1 MKVAF
6 ISMSG
11 VRVRTTELAELGVS
25 LPGFVERGEVIASL
39 PSLAGLQL
47 AAVTPDSVQFDY
59 LDVADVDAH
68 QLDTTYDIVAFSTFT
83 AMAYEC
89 YSLAAKYREAG
100 VTVVIGGL
108 HATLM
113 PEEAMKHF
121 DSVCVGDG
129 ELIWPRMIKDY
140 QNGELKRRYNATD
153 EPVYDINDAPMPRFE
168 LLDLDKYN
176 RLTVQT
182 SRGCPLDCSFC
193 ASSKI
198 YGGFRQKS
206 VENVL
211 AEIDAICKIWPKPF
225 IEFADDNTFI
235 NKKWSKDLLRE
246 MAKRDVRWFTETDI
260 SIADDPEL
268 LDLLAASGCQQ
279 VLIGLES
286 TKPNSLK
293 GIDRNDWKLKRL
305 DTYKAGINEIQSRG
319 VTVNGCFIVGL
330 EGDTTEIFG
339 EIRDFVVDSELL
351 ECQITV
357 LTPFPNTALY
367 RKLKVEGRL
376 LKDEYWDMCTL
387 FDVTYTPAGMTV
399 TELESGMRSLFTELY
414 SEDATNRRRRLYMEN
429 HKRRLEAGH
438 VGVDI

>member
-11 VRVRTTELAELGVS
+11 VRVRTAELAALGVS

-47 AAVTPDSVQFDY
+47 AALTPKDVEFVY
-59 LDVADVDAH
+59 IDVADIETHTLEVG
-68 QLDTTYDIVAFSTFT
+68 YDLVAFSTFT

-89 YSLAAKYREAG
+89 YELAAKYRDAG

-113 PEEAMKHF
+113 PLEAMEHF

-129 ELIWPRMIKDY
+129 ELIWPRMIQDY
-140 QNGELKRRYNATD
+140 RDGDLKSIYRASD
-153 EPVYDINDAPMPRFE
+153 EPLYDINEAPIPRFD

-198 YGGFRQKS
+198 YGKFRQKS

-211 AEIDAICKIWPKPF
+211 AEIDAICAIWPNPF
-225 IEFADDNTFI
+225 IELADDNTFI
-235 NKKWSKDLLRE
+235 NKKWSKEFLRG
-246 MAKRDVRWFTETDI
+246 MAQRDVRWFTETDI
-260 SIADDPEL
+260 AIADDPEL

-279 VLIGLES
+279 VLVGFES
-286 TKPNSLK
+286 TNPESLM
-293 GIDRNDWKLKRL
+293 GIDRNDWKLRQL
-305 DTYKAGINEIQSRG
+305 NSYKAAIQRIQSRG
-319 VTVNGCFIVGL
+319 VTVNGCFIIGL
-330 EGDTTEIFG
+330 EDDTVETFD

-357 LTPFPNTALY
+357 LTPFPNTKLY
-367 RKLKVEGRL
+367 RQFESEGRL
-376 LKDEYWDMCTL
+376 LKLDYWDRCTL
-387 FDVTYTPAGMTV
+387 FDVTYTPAKMSV
-399 TELESGMRSLFTELY
+399 AELERGLRRLFVEIY
-414 SEDATNRRRRLYMEN
+414 SEDATNRRRRLYMEI
-429 HKRRLEAGH
+429 HKGRIEAGL
-438 VGVDI
+438 VGNHS